1 MQKSLQSDFIDQVY
15 EHFAELCKAFSNMRR
30 LQILDLLAQGEHSV
44 DEIARKS
51 KVSVAS
57 ASQHL
62 QNLKTVHLVKVR
74 REGVK
79 AYYRLADENVCHVTR
94 AIYEL
99 GEKLVPE
106 IANTLNQSTPKRTE
120 NTLISSPQLIDELND
135 GNVMLIDVRPKEE
148 YRFGHISGAI
158 SIPLPELY
166 NNLEQIQKNIPI
178 VAYCRGPYSLLS
190 DEAVSILTSQ
200 GMHAKRLENG
210 FTEWKLKGYPVETI
224 PEFV

>member
-1 MQKSLQSDFIDQVY
+1 MQSSLQSDFIDQVY
-15 EHFAELCKAFSNMRR
+15 EQFAELCKAFSNTRR

-44 DEIARKS
+44 EEVARKS
-51 KVSVAS
+51 RVSVAS

-79 AYYRLADENVCHVTR
+79 AYYSLADENVCHVTQ
-94 AIYEL
+94 AIYGL

-106 IANTLNQSTPKRTE
+106 IASILIKYTSKRTE
-120 NTLISSPQLIDELND
+120 NSLISSHQLIDELKD
-135 GNVMLIDVRPKEE
+135 ETVLLIDVRPSEE

-158 SIPLPELY
+158 SIPLSELY
-166 NNLEQIQKNIPI
+166 SNLEQIQKNIPI

-190 DEAVSILTSQ
+190 DEAVSILANQ

-210 FTEWKLKGYPVETI
+210 FTEWKLNGYPIETM
-224 PEFV
+224 PEFF